1 MNIKDE
7 PGKPGWAYTV
17 GLFEN
22 FEHPEIVIFGLK
34 ADNRHRILNWIGDNV
49 KKKTPFT
56 ADKEHDWV
64 LDNYK
69 CWSKLVQKRWYY
81 DLLGYARWFYKTER
95 ESDNFPCVQAL
106 WPDKEGIFP
115 WQPEYGYADQPLLYE
130 TGLVAARMMH
140 YASENNLTKE
150 EWPFEQDPHTTTYAS
165 RNVVEDGAPI
175 LHVYHERDGDW
186 QFIGPAETDASSEK
200 CQIVCFHCIV
210 ERDPSIKLLAGLPM
224 GMRAVRNDSSE
235 EWEWEEFQEES
246 GE

>member
-7 PGKPGWAYTV
+7 PGKPGWSYTV

-22 FEHPEIVIFGLK
+22 FGHPEIVIFGMK
-34 ADNRHRILNWIGDNV
+34 ANTRHRILNWIGDNA
-49 KKKTPFT
+49 KKNNPFT
-56 ADKEHDWV
+56 AEKEHDWV

-69 CWSKLVQKRWYY
+69 CWSKPVQKRWYY

-95 ESDNFPCVQAL
+95 ESDNFRAYRR
-106 WPDKEGIFP
+106 
-115 WQPEYGYADQPLLYE
+115 YGRTSMAFFRGNRNMDTLTNLCFMKPGWLR
-130 TGLVAARMMH
+130 ARMMH
-140 YASENNLTKE
+140 YASEDNLTKE

-186 QFIGPAETDASSEK
+186 QFIGPAEPDPSLEK

-210 ERDPSIKLLAGLPM
+210 ERDPSVRLLAGLPM
-224 GMRAVRNDSSE
+224 GMRAVRNDSSG
-235 EWEWEEFQEES
+235 EWEWEAFQEQD
-246 GE
+246 